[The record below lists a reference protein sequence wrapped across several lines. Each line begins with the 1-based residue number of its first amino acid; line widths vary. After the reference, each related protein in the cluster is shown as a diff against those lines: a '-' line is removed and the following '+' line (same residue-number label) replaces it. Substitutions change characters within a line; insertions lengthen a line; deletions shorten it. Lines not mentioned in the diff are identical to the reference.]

1 MAADKDKIS
10 EVRSS
15 LSKAVERLSSLQDA
29 SNTQGKCLN
38 VFTKGNTCTYTNYY
52 HNIIPSFPFKIF
64 VHLMTLIEVL
74 TFINSK
80 VKNTTIRLSKQ
91 LFLGNG
97 LN

>member
-15 LSKAVERLSSLQDA
+15 LLKAVERLSSLQDA

-52 HNIIPSFPFKIF
+52 HNIIPSFPFKPGCC
-64 VHLMTLIEVL
+64 
-74 TFINSK
+74 
-80 VKNTTIRLSKQ
+80 VKFTEDS
-91 LFLGNG
+91 
-97 LN
+97 

>member
-15 LSKAVERLSSLQDA
+15 LLKAVERLSSLQDA

-52 HNIIPSFPFKIF
+52 HNIIPSFPF